1 MDRQTLIIKEIIADI
16 GFGKPEEIR
25 IRPEVLSILTNQPKK
40 QACLYLN
47 GVPIIE
53 DDSLQIPWKVIF
65 K

>member
-1 MDRQTLIIKEIIADI
+1 MDKQTLIKEILDEIDLRKA
-16 GFGKPEEIR
+16 EEIR
-25 IRPEVLSILTNQPKK
+25 IRPEVLSILTSQPKK

-47 GVPIIE
+47 GVPVIE